1 MPSYIECYV
10 RAGEGG
16 LSGREMRVKAGGKLR
31 FYYISFSN
39 PLTFKKNFFLHLQHM
54 EVPRLGAESEL

>member
-39 PLTFKKNFFLHLQHM
+39 PLTFKKIFFAPAAYGGSQA
-54 EVPRLGAESEL
+54 RG